1 MIFQDLFETPP
12 LYGRI
17 KIQKIKIQKNI
28 KQQNHFILL
37 KIKHLLQVIV
47 NSEPSIIAYSKHK
60 FSKRTY
66 KKIKLKN
73 KYLINEEILRKERLE
88 RKKLV

>member
-17 KIQKIKIQKNI
+17 KIQKIIII

-37 KIKHLLQVIV
+37 KIKHLLQVII